1 MRMKDDK
8 VGNNNGN
15 KKKGEGRKKRAR
27 NYKSK
32 SISKKSPKLLA
43 MITSN

>member
-15 KKKGEGRKKRAR
+15 KKGERKEREIKNR
-27 NYKSK
+27 NRLA
-32 SISKKSPKLLA
+32 KKVQSCLQ
-43 MITSN
+43 